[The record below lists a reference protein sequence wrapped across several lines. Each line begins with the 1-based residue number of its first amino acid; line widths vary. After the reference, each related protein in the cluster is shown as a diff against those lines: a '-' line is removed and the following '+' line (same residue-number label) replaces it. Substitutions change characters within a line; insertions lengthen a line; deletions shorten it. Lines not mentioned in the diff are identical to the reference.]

1 MRFKKS
7 VACMLREGNQSSL
20 DTHKSTCKQG
30 VDTLASGKN
39 NTAKSTSECI
49 INIVHSSATFKG

>member
-1 MRFKKS
+1 MGFKTS
-7 VACMLREGNQSSL
+7 VECMLWEGNQSSL

-39 NTAKSTSECI
+39 NITKSTSEHI
-49 INIVHSSATFKG
+49 INILHSSATFKG